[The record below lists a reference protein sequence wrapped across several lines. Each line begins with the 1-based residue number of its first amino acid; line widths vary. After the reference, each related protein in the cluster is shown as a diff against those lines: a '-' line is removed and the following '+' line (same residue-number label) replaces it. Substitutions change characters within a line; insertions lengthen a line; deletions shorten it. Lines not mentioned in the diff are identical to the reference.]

1 MSRSLKQSG
10 TLNVAPESGAFVKA
24 GNLPTA
30 LIAAAGVN
38 PYDQKADLYNFKPSN
53 TRRLRWSLARA
64 LSKQGICRW
73 AFVGDSTV
81 AGYSDPTYSVPR
93 LFLAALE
100 QRGYPVAGT
109 GPVVANPGGAAGTMI
124 DPRWS
129 FIGPW
134 TAQGGAASP
143 NFVRTVASTGATAT
157 FTSDRKG
164 TVVKVA
170 HFCSQPVNWTIDG
183 VAQTQMPASAGSTI
197 SYTTVTGLS
206 DAVHT
211 IVLTTTGSSNFNP
224 VYCDVGYTTY
234 GLSFM
239 NAGTNSTRAADWI
252 LSTYYY
258 GGPVTIAWLPHVV
271 FISLGHNDKNVGAG
285 VDVVTFKAQTQTL
298 IDNMKQGGAANVILV
313 CQNPNQTGD
322 FSDYNKAKYEL
333 ADSNDI
339 PLIDIYHRWGESYGT
354 ASGAGLT
361 ADGAHPSPIGYG
373 DEVAAFLNVVS

>member
-1 MSRSLKQSG
+1 MGILDAPPVSRAELS
-10 TLNVAPESGAFVKA
+10 TNYARV

-30 LIAAAGVN
+30 LTAASGTN
-38 PYDQKADLYNFKPSN
+38 PYNQKHDLYNFKPEN

-93 LFLAALE
+93 ILLDALE
-100 QRGYPVAGT
+100 RHGYPVAGT
-109 GPVVANPGGAAGTMI
+109 GPVVGNPGGSAGTMI

-129 FIGPW
+129 FTGTW

-143 NFVRTVASTGATAT
+143 NFVRTAAQTGATAT

-164 TVVKVA
+164 TFVKLA
-170 HFCSQPVNWTIDG
+170 HFSSAPVNWTLDG
-183 VAQTQMPASAGSTI
+183 VAQTQIPASAANQIT
-197 SYTTVTGLS
+197 YTTVSGLS
-206 DAVHT
+206 DATHT
-211 IVLTTTGSSNFNP
+211 LTLTTTSTANVNL
-224 VYCDVGYTTY
+224 VYGEVGYSTY

-239 NAGTNSTRAADWI
+239 NAGTNSTRAADWTNT
-252 LSTYYY
+252 TYYY
-258 GGPVTIAWLPHVV
+258 GGPTTLAWLPHVT

-285 VDVVTFKAQTQTL
+285 VDVATFKASTQTL
-298 IDNMKQGGAANVILV
+298 IDNFKQSGSSNVILV

-333 ADSNDI
+333 ADSNNI
-339 PLIDIYHRWGESYGT
+339 PLIDIYHRWGESYAT
-354 ASGAGLT
+354 ASATGFT
-361 ADGAHPSPIGYG
+361 ADGAHPSPIGYA
-373 DEVAAFLNVVS
+373 DEATAFLSAIV